1 MLFTSWQ
8 YLVFLT
14 VVCSVHYILPH
25 RARWVPLLAASYF
38 FYMQWNAE
46 LVVLILLSTLAS
58 YGAALCIARAKRA
71 GTRRLFLWLDVVFH
85 LSLLFFFKYFNFFAR
100 NLTAL
105 LGLMRLPAHS
115 FEMEI
120 LLPVGISF
128 YTFQTLSYVIDVYR
142 GQCEAE
148 RHLGYYALFVSFF
161 PQLVAGP
168 IERAGNLLSQLRAPR
183 TARPEHFS
191 QGLRMICWGFVK
203 KMWLAD
209 VLAKHVDILLRDAVD
224 NAALP
229 MGNLLAGVFFAFQLY
244 CDFSAYSDIAI
255 GSALLLDIRLT
266 ENFRAPFFSR
276 STRELWRRWHIT
288 LSSWL
293 TDYVYIP
300 LGGSRCALP
309 RHIFNLLFTF
319 LLSGLWHGAN
329 WSFVFWGLW
338 NGGLIVLD
346 LFLLPARKRLEER
359 LPKYP
364 RRLLAVLETAVTFAL
379 FCVGMLFFRSQ
390 SMRLGFSMLASLP
403 GAFAAPFDQLRDILI
418 YLGLWATAKGRWL
431 LVCVAALIAHD
442 WIHWRTGQEPW
453 ALLSRRRAPL
463 RAVLSYAVAAA
474 ALAALLMQPEGS
486 VVEFIYFQF

>member
-8 YLVFLT
+8 YLVLLAA
-14 VVCSVHYILPH
+14 VCTVHYILPH

-38 FYMQWNAE
+38 FYMQWNAK
-46 LVVLILLSTLAS
+46 LVVLILASTLAS

-71 GTRRLFLWLDVVFH
+71 GVRRLFLWLDISFH
-85 LSLLFFFKYFNFFAR
+85 LGLLFFFKYFNFFAR

-105 LGLMRLPAHS
+105 LELARLPAHS
-115 FEMEI
+115 FEMDI

-142 GQCEAE
+142 GRCEAE

-168 IERAGNLLSQLRAPR
+168 IERAGNLLSQLRARR
-183 TARPEHFS
+183 TARPGHFS
-191 QGLRMICWGFVK
+191 RGLRLICWGFVK
-203 KMWLAD
+203 KLWLAD
-209 VLAKHVDILLRDAVD
+209 VLAELVDILFRDAV
-224 NAALP
+224 NAAATP
-229 MGNLLAGVFFAFQLY
+229 MGNVVAGVFFAFQLY

-266 ENFRAPFFSR
+266 ENFCAPFFAR

-346 LFLLPARKRLEER
+346 LFLLPARERLEKRLTKR
-359 LPKYP
+359 P
-364 RRLLAVLETAVTFAL
+364 RRLLALLETAATFAL
-379 FCVGMLFFRSQ
+379 FCAGMLFFRAQ
-390 SMRLGFSMLASLP
+390 SIRLGFSMLSTLP
-403 GAFAAPFDQLRDILI
+403 GAFVQPFEQLREILA

-431 LVCVAALIAHD
+431 LVCLAALIVHD
-442 WIHWRTGQEPW
+442 FIHWRTGREPW
-453 ALLSRRRAPL
+453 ALLARRRAPL
-463 RAVLSYAVAAA
+463 RAVLSYVVAAA
-474 ALAALLMQPEGS
+474 ALAAMLMHPEGA